1 MVGFTAAST
10 WMHIGIRREI
20 DFLFLLAKRSVGI
33 VMKIPR
39 RHQLT
44 RVALISLM
52 ILGARVPFLQ
62 ARGAGKGR
70 VANEY
75 LVYVGTYTGPQSE
88 GIYAYRF
95 NESTGKLAALGLAA
109 KATSP
114 SFLAVD
120 PSLKHLYAVNE
131 IGNFNGEKGG
141 GVSAFSIDGKTG
153 KLTFLNEV
161 ASKGTDPCHIALDKT
176 GKYVM
181 VANYSSGSVAVYSV
195 LKDGSLGKLTAL
207 DQRHGS
213 SVDKERQEGP
223 HAHSIGVT
231 PDNRFVLSA
240 DLGLDEL
247 LVYRFDAAHGTLK
260 PNNPPFAKIHAGAGP
275 RHFAISPNGKFVY
288 VIAEMGSMITA
299 FSYNAAHGTL
309 HELQVISTLPK
320 DFKGDNNDAE
330 VVVHPSGK
338 FLYGSNRGH
347 DSIAVFA
354 IDQQKGTLTPIEDV
368 STGGK
373 EPRNFAIDPTGK
385 YLFAANQNS
394 NTIVLFRIN
403 SKTGRLTP
411 TGEKVDVG
419 SPVCVTFVA
428 K

>member
-1 MVGFTAAST
+1 M
-10 WMHIGIRREI
+10 
-20 DFLFLLAKRSVGI
+20 
-33 VMKIPR
+33 
-39 RHQLT
+39 LT
-44 RVALISLM
+44 V
-52 ILGARVPFLQ
+52 LGALDTPVQ
-62 ARGAGKGR
+62 ALATHKDRPT
-70 VANEY
+70 NEY
-75 LVYVGTYTGPQSE
+75 IVYVGTYTGPKSE

-95 NESTGKLAALGLAA
+95 EESTGKLVSLGVAA
-109 KATSP
+109 KTVNP

-120 PSLKHLYAVNE
+120 PNRRILYAVNE
-131 IGNFNGEKGG
+131 IDNYKGEKTG
-141 GVSAFSIDGKTG
+141 GVSAFTIDHETG
-153 KLTFLNEV
+153 KLTFLDEV
-161 ASKGTDPCHIALDKT
+161 ISRGAGPCHISLDKT

-181 VANYSSGSVAVYSV
+181 VANYSSGTVAVFPV
-195 LKDGSLGKLTAL
+195 LEDGRLGNATAF

-213 SVDKERQEGP
+213 SVNHEQQEGP

-247 LVYRFDAAHGTLK
+247 LVYRFDAAHGTLA
-260 PNNPPFAKIHAGAGP
+260 PGEPPFAKIHAGSGP

-288 VIAEMGSMITA
+288 VISEMGSMLTA
-299 FSYNAAHGTL
+299 FSYNAARGTL
-309 HELQVISTLPK
+309 RELQEISTLPK
-320 DFKGDNNDAE
+320 DFKGKSNCAE

-354 IDQQKGTLTPIEDV
+354 IDPHKGTLTPVEFV

-373 EPRNFAIDPTGK
+373 EPRNFALDPTGN

-394 NTIVLFRIN
+394 DTLVVFRIDP
-403 SKTGRLTP
+403 KTGRLTP
-411 TGEKVDVG
+411 TGEMADVP

>member
-1 MVGFTAAST
+1 LERSYIKIVVIGFPQ
-10 WMHIGIRREI
+10 
-20 DFLFLLAKRSVGI
+20 RSFEM
-33 VMKIPR
+33 VMKTFPLHFLI
-39 RHQLT
+39 QASFLGLFIFG
-44 RVALISLM
+44 AL
-52 ILGARVPFLQ
+52 VPAVPAQ
-62 ARGAGKGR
+62 GTGKGR
-70 VANEY
+70 AARDY
-75 LVYVGTYTGPQSE
+75 LVYVGTYTGPQSQ

-95 NESTGKLAALGLAA
+95 EESTGKFASLGLAA
-109 KATSP
+109 KTVNP

-131 IGNFNGEKGG
+131 IQNYGGQKSG
-141 GVSAFSIDGKTG
+141 GVSAFTIDHKTG

-161 ASKGTDPCHIALDKT
+161 ASRGTDPCYVSLDKT

-181 VANYSSGSVAVYSV
+181 VANYTSGSVTVFPV
-195 LKDGSLGKLTAL
+195 LKDASLGEFTAF

-213 SVDKERQEGP
+213 SVNKERQEGP

-247 LVYRFDAAHGTLK
+247 LVYKFDAAHGTLT
-260 PNNPPFAKIHAGAGP
+260 PNNPPYAKIHAGVGP

-288 VIAEMGSMITA
+288 VIAEMGSLMTA

-309 HELQVISTLPK
+309 HKLQEISTLPK
-320 DFKGDNNDAE
+320 DFNGENNDAE

-354 IDQQKGTLTPIEDV
+354 IDQHKGTLTPVEDV
-368 STGGK
+368 STRGK
-373 EPRNFAIDPTGK
+373 EPRNFALDPTGN
-385 YLFAANQNS
+385 YLFAANQNT
-394 NTIVLFRIN
+394 NNIVVFRIDA
-403 SKTGRLTP
+403 KTGRLTP
-411 TGEKVDVG
+411 TGEVVNVP